1 MVFKPFSHLA
11 RRSTKAFAH
20 GYAQSLAAASQSSYA
35 STQTPLG
42 QLNHYRLGKTTPL
55 QQRESYHQNALQ
67 PNLSTKANLASPSD
81 PSHDGSLE
89 TYFTAWQKHQNSDE
103 WQQVFSNKRPER
115 RGKSGLPVRLFEKD
129 EKSPRSTTVRGN
141 APPIERAHSAS
152 ALDDIRKSRDEA
164 EAIALRDVDEAI
176 SKEIGRN
183 QPELSQPVKIA
194 SPDNAPL
201 PAKDSTVLNPPTN
214 NDHADPHQAQESAE
228 RTAFVDHISF
238 LEQSR
243 NYGEI
248 PGVFEA
254 MLRSGLTP
262 PSKTYNS
269 LLVAA
274 VRLSP
279 STMQVIPKALTI
291 YSNMLRQ
298 HVTPD
303 SATYTLLL
311 ELLSLR
317 ALEVVESKE
326 LLNRNRLRFR
336 PDSRD
341 GFLLSSRET
350 ELDIAMEDGSLSVAL
365 QVFDA
370 SSARQSG
377 SALTATTYRYL
388 LEACAKH
395 GEIDQMIRIYSHMES
410 NKVVPLATSYPPMI
424 RAFAA
429 SGDLRSAVE
438 CYNEYKA
445 LAVADDGGRFVIR
458 SRADQDVYSAL
469 VSSYLIC
476 GKTPG
481 AQSFLQKVIDSL
493 DSSELRTL
501 QHETHDVILESF
513 VDEHS
518 SAGRFE
524 EAFAICSNQIR
535 SSKSQQYALEKI
547 SGEAADRDVRA
558 IAEKAYGRLAEG
570 EASSSASISM
580 LAMYLR
586 NENISSARKIWSDLS
601 KATAADT
608 DLIEPTVAYSVMLID
623 QGSIDEG
630 LFEARSSFSR
640 IRRSSMLWE
649 DRSIATEL
657 IDEGIECIANSITK
671 SGLTP
676 SPQAA
681 IGFLWAMVE
690 NGGLLTSVAEQ
701 LLVRIGPRDVDR
713 LDLTDLKLALQVEAG
728 IIVKDSGELD
738 VAHIARFAHILET
751 AILNRMPIDERTSN
765 LIDECVRKDGH
776 GRPDLVALWESYSNS
791 TSDSAMFPGLS
802 AAQQNVVLA
811 PAPTGHDGLDP
822 YATTLDQ
829 RGSSLI
835 VDELE
840 KQGSSA
846 AACLQEALARL
857 RNMRRA
863 GRHPRYIAYAKL
875 VAAAARES
883 RTSLV
888 NDLFGLAKQDMPLLA
903 EYPVVRHGWTTILDS
918 MIAASLIAGDR
929 TLAAQYHQQLL
940 DIGAAP
946 TANTFGLYIT
956 TLKESTKTF
965 DEATEAVRIFLRAKS
980 EGVEPSSFLY
990 NALIGKLG
998 KARRIDDCLFYFA
1011 EMRSR
1016 GVRPTSVT
1024 YGTIV
1029 NALCR
1034 VSDERFAEELFDE
1047 MESMPNYKPRPAPYN
1062 SMMQFFLTTK
1072 RDSSKVLEFYGRMR
1086 SRNIQPTMHTYKLLI
1101 DTYATLEPI
1110 NLPAA
1115 EAVFDTIRA
1124 SGQKPENIHYASLV
1138 HAKGCVLH
1146 DMAGARAI
1154 FDSVVSESRVRPHAC
1169 LYQALFESM
1178 VANHC
1183 VKDTEA
1189 LIQDMDR
1196 RKVEMTAYIANTLI
1210 HGWALEKDI
1219 QKAGAIYN
1227 RVGKEK
1233 REPSTYEAMTRAL
1246 LTVQDREGAV
1256 AVVQEML
1263 SRGYP
1268 SAVSGKILELLGHD
1282 AACSNEAFQGN
1293 SKSEAS
1299 N

>member
-42 QLNHYRLGKTTPL
+42 QLNHYRLGKTAPV

-67 PNLSTKANLASPSD
+67 SSLPTKANLASPND
-81 PSHDGSLE
+81 PNHDGSLD

-103 WQQVFSNKRPER
+103 WQHVFSSKRSER
-115 RGKSGLPVRLFEKD
+115 RHKSGLPVRLLEKD
-129 EKSPRSTTVRGN
+129 EKSARAAPVQGQ

-152 ALDDIRKSRDEA
+152 ALDDIRKSRDED
-164 EAIALRDVDEAI
+164 EAIALREVDEAI
-176 SKEIGRN
+176 SKEIEKT
-183 QPELSQPVKIA
+183 QPELSQPVKDA
-194 SPDNAPL
+194 SLDTAPL
-201 PAKDSTVLNPPTN
+201 PATDSTAPYPSTKNYGIDT
-214 NDHADPHQAQESAE
+214 HQSQESTE
-228 RTAFVDHISF
+228 GTSFVEHISF
-238 LEQSR
+238 LEHAG

-254 MLRSGLTP
+254 MLRSGFTP
-262 PSKTYNS
+262 PPKTYNS
-269 LLVAA
+269 LLIAA
-274 VRLSP
+274 IRLSS
-279 STMQVIPKALTI
+279 STTQVVPKALTI

-303 SATYTLLL
+303 SSTYTLLL

-326 LLNRNRLRFR
+326 SLSRNRLRFR
-336 PDSRD
+336 PDSNT
-341 GFLLSSRET
+341 GFLLGSRET
-350 ELDIAMEDGSLSVAL
+350 QLDIVTEDGSLNVAL
-365 QVFDA
+365 RIFDA
-370 SSARQSG
+370 TISRHSE
-377 SALTATTYRYL
+377 SALAATTYRYL

-410 NKVVPLATSYPPMI
+410 NKVVPLAASYPPMI
-424 RAFAA
+424 RAFAT

-445 LAVADDGGRFVIR
+445 SAMADDCGRLALR
-458 SRADQDVYSAL
+458 SRADQDVYRAL
-469 VSSYLIC
+469 VSSYLLC

-481 AQSFLQKVIDSL
+481 AQNFFQKVIDSL
-493 DSSELRTL
+493 DRPELRTV
-501 QHETHDVILESF
+501 QNDTHDVILEAF
-513 VDEHS
+513 VEENS
-518 SAGRFE
+518 RAGRFD
-524 EAFAICSNQIR
+524 EAFSICSNQIR
-535 SSKSQQYALEKI
+535 SSKSQRYALGRI
-547 SGEAADRDVRA
+547 SGEAADRDAKA
-558 IAEKAYGRLAEG
+558 IAENAYARIAGD

-586 NENISSARKIWSDLS
+586 KGNISSARRIWSNLS
-601 KATAADT
+601 KMAIADSG
-608 DLIEPTVAYSVMLID
+608 LIECTAAYSVALIG
-623 QGSIDEG
+623 QGFIDEG

-640 IRRSSMLWE
+640 IRRSSTLWE
-649 DRSIATEL
+649 DREMATEL
-657 IDEGIECIANSITK
+657 IDEGIEYIATSIVK
-671 SGLTP
+671 SGHIP

-681 IGFLWAMVE
+681 ISFLWAMVE

-701 LLVRIGPRDVDR
+701 LLAGIGPRDIGK

-728 IIVKDSGELD
+728 IIVKDGVELD
-738 VAHIARFAHILET
+738 TAHIARFAHMLET
-751 AILNRMPIDERTSN
+751 AILNRMPIDERTSS
-765 LIDECVRKDGH
+765 LIDGCLRKAGH
-776 GRPDLVALWESYSNS
+776 GEPDLIALWESYSS
-791 TSDSAMFPGLS
+791 SLSDPEVIPGLLG
-802 AAQQNVVLA
+802 APQNIMLA
-811 PAPTGHDGLDP
+811 PAPGTGHDGLDP

-835 VDELE
+835 IDELE
-840 KQGSSA
+840 KQGSST
-846 AACLQEALARL
+846 AACLQEALLRL

-875 VAAAARES
+875 IATAAREG

-888 NDLFGLAKQDMPLLA
+888 NDLLGLAKQDMPLLA

-929 TLAAQYHQQLL
+929 ASAAQYHQQLL
-940 DIGAAP
+940 DLGAAP

-1016 GVRPTSVT
+1016 SVRPTSVT

-1072 RDSSKVLEFYGRMR
+1072 RDSRKVLEYYGRMR

-1110 NLPAA
+1110 NLVAA

-1124 SGQKPENIHYASLV
+1124 SGQKPENIHYASLI

-1154 FDSVVSESRVRPHAC
+1154 FDNVVSESKARPHAC

-1183 VKDTEA
+1183 VSDTEP
-1189 LIQDMDR
+1189 LIQDMDHR
-1196 RKVEMTAYIANTLI
+1196 QVEMTAYIANTLI
-1210 HGWALEKDI
+1210 HGWALDKDI

-1227 RVGKEK
+1227 RIGKEK

-1282 AACSNEAFQGN
+1282 AACSNDTVLGS
-1293 SKSEAS
+1293 SKSLG
-1299 N
+1299 